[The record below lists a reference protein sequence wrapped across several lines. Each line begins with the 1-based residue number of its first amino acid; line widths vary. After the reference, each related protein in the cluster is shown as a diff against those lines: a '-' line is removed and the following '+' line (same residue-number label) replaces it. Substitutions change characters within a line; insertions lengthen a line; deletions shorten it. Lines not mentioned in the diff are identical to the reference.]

1 MTTCYWCGAKDTLA
15 DIGKELDDGKY
26 KMVQCRKCK
35 NAYYV
40 VNKEKVNKPKPLTNE
55 EWLKQCTTE
64 QLAEWINNIVDDG
77 IIKAWMI
84 KNNCCGDYL
93 ESVKW
98 WLKQPHNGE

>member
-1 MTTCYWCGAKDTLA
+1 MTSYHDYEGA
-15 DIGKELDDGKY
+15 EY
-26 KMVQCRKCK
+26 EYPPHEEEPM
-35 NAYYV
+35 
-40 VNKEKVNKPKPLTNE
+40 TNE
-55 EWLKQCTTE
+55 EWLRSCTTE

-98 WLKQPHNGE
+98 WLKQPHSEVGK

>member
-1 MTTCYWCGAKDTLA
+1 MKCGYCNGTGEHINDANRMTTCEFCGGTGVIKS
-15 DIGKELDDGKY
+15 
-26 KMVQCRKCK
+26 
-35 NAYYV
+35 
-40 VNKEKVNKPKPLTNE
+40 LTNE
-55 EWLKQCTTE
+55 EWLHTLNTE

-98 WLKQPHNGE
+98 WLKQPHREE